1 MPPFLMP
8 TPPSFAAAI
17 LSKEL
22 MNEASVTSPNT
33 ALSYAMR
40 LPPVVWRLVEFF
52 AAADVEAYL
61 VGGAIRDA
69 LIGCEAEDIDVAVN
83 ADAYSVAAEIAE
95 ALDGDCAR
103 LHEDWQVARV
113 AIPEEGRL
121 RFIDVATFED
131 DIERDLRRRDF
142 TINAM
147 AVPMSA
153 ALDDDFRSE
162 MLDPFGGMR
171 DLQDGVV
178 RMVSCDALEEDPVRL
193 MRGARMA
200 AQFGFLLAPE
210 TASAIRGRSPLVSS
224 VSQER
229 VRDELMRLLGASNA
243 RDGVRL
249 LDDLELLCCV
259 VPELA
264 GAKGVA
270 QPKEHYW
277 DVFDHLVEA
286 VGWVDAMFDDSDCEE
301 YPFDIMPHLDGMR
314 EYFGGKV
321 SDGFDRLTFLKLAAL
336 LHDVAKPATKTIEA
350 SGRIRFFGH
359 HTEGADVARE
369 ILTRLRFG
377 KRGVEHVARM
387 VHQHLRPRQM
397 AQNGDMPTRRA
408 LYRYYRDVGDV
419 ALDTLYLNTADYL
432 AARGPMLEREDWA
445 AHCGLVRYIL
455 EEGRLEGDKDRD
467 SVKSLPKLVD
477 GYDIIDGFA
486 LAPGPLIGKLLE
498 EVREAQA
505 SGDVRTREQALEL
518 VRAGIERGGDGA

>member
-1 MPPFLMP
+1 
-8 TPPSFAAAI
+8 
-17 LSKEL
+17 
-22 MNEASVTSPNT
+22 MNEAPVISPYT

-40 LPPVVWRLVEFF
+40 LPPVVGRLVEFF
-52 AAADVEAYL
+52 GVRDIEAYI

-69 LIGCEAEDIDVAVN
+69 LMGRKVEDVDVAVN
-83 ADAYSVAAEIAE
+83 ADAYPVGMEIAE
-95 ALDGDCAR
+95 ALNGSCAR
-103 LHEDWQVARV
+103 LHDDWQVARV

-121 RFIDVATFED
+121 RLIDIATFES

-147 AVPMSA
+147 AVPVSA
-153 ALDDDFRSE
+153 ALDDDVRGE
-162 MLDPFGGMR
+162 LLDPFGGMR
-171 DLQDGVV
+171 DLADGVV
-178 RMVSCDALEEDPVRL
+178 RMVSSDALEDDPVRL

-200 AQFGFLLAPE
+200 AQLGFSLASG
-210 TASAIRGRSPLVSS
+210 TASAIRERSSLISG

-229 VRDELMRLLGASNA
+229 VRDELMRLLGTSDA

-249 LDDLELLCCV
+249 LDELGLLCCV
-259 VPELA
+259 MPELA
-264 GAKGVA
+264 QAKGVV

-286 VGWVDAMFDDSDCEE
+286 VGWVDAMFDDSECEE
-301 YPFDIMPHLDGMR
+301 YPLDIVPHFDGMR
-314 EYFGGKV
+314 EYFGGEV

-336 LHDVAKPATKTIEA
+336 LHDVAKPATRTVEA
-350 SGRIRFFGH
+350 SGRIRFLGH
-359 HTEGADVARE
+359 HTEGADVARD
-369 ILTRLRFG
+369 ILARLRFG
-377 KRGVEHVARM
+377 KRGVEHIARM
-387 VHQHLRPRQM
+387 VRQHLRPRQM
-397 AQNGDMPTRRA
+397 AQKGDVPTRRA

-432 AARGPMLEREDWA
+432 AARGPMLEREDWV
-445 AHCGLVRYIL
+445 AHCGLVQYIL
-455 EEGRLEGDKDRD
+455 EEWRSEGDEHRD

-486 LAPGPLIGKLLE
+486 LAPGPLIGELLE

-518 VRAGIERGGDGA
+518 VRAGIERGGNGA